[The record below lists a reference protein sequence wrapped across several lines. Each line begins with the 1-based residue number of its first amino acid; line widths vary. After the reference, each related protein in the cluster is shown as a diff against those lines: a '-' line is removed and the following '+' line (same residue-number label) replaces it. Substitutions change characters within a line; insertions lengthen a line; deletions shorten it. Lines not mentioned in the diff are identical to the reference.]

1 MSSGKKEILRPI
13 RQDRI
18 TDLAYATLRE
28 HILKRR
34 FASGDRI
41 HVDELA
47 AQLGVSRTPIR
58 EALNLLAAE
67 GLVDIVPR
75 SGTFVAS
82 VSERDVEEVFEL
94 RICLEALAAER
105 VARRGLSEVEAA
117 DLGRILRRAREG
129 ASPEERAM
137 SHAEANRAFHLRIV
151 ELSGNRKLAQIYPAL
166 NAHTMM
172 TFVHN
177 ASPAWVERWELE
189 LAEHQRIVDA
199 LARGD
204 DAGAREAMEAH
215 LRRGRES
222 LIADMREGTRAQPRA
237 LEPVSGPR
245 RAPGGR
251 R

>member
-1 MSSGKKEILRPI
+1 MLPEKSEALRPI
-13 RQDRI
+13 RRDRI
-18 TDLAYATLRE
+18 TDVAYTALRQ
-28 HILKRR
+28 HILERR
-34 FASGDRI
+34 FSSGDRI
-41 HVDELA
+41 QVHELA
-47 AQLGVSRTPIR
+47 EQLGVSRTPVR

-105 VARRGLSEVEAA
+105 VARRGISEVEAA
-117 DLGRILRRAREG
+117 DLERILQGARAG
-129 ASPEERAM
+129 SSPEERAV

-151 ELSGNRKLAQIYPAL
+151 ELSGNRKLAQLYPAL

-172 TFVHN
+172 AFVHN
-177 ASPAWVERWELE
+177 AAPAWSERWELE

-204 DAGAREAMEAH
+204 AAVARQSMEAH

-222 LIADMREGTRAQPRA
+222 LLADMRQGDPDD
-237 LEPVSGPR
+237 SGPASDTA
-245 RAPGGR
+245 RARKGR